1 MRVKRI
7 LGRLLIALL
16 PTEACYEL
24 SVKDANDET
33 ASFLTDGT
41 WSRGEYCVA
50 HGRGVSTVSHHQ
62 ECVQWQQACPYG
74 GCCRHPLGPS
84 AMPQRCR

>member
-1 MRVKRI
+1 MKAVSDKYSSKI
-7 LGRLLIALL
+7 LL

-50 HGRGVSTVSHHQ
+50 HGEG
-62 ECVQWQQACPYG
+62 
-74 GCCRHPLGPS
+74 
-84 AMPQRCR
+84 